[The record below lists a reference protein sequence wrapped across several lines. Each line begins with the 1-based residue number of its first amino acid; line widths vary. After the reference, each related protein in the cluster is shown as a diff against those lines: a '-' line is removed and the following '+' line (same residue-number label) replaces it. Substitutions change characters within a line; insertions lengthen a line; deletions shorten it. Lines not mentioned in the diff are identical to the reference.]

1 MAIAHTTHQSP
12 SAHHVDISVAAALV
26 RQAQSGAPKALGEL
40 MRLCFPLV
48 RGRAAV
54 LLGSRGDPE
63 DVAQEVFE
71 RLMKNVHT
79 LREPEGVIAWLM
91 VVTRRTAIE
100 MSRKAAGVVPQAELG
115 DLTAGVES
123 TEDEAISRC
132 GRLQAHKSVRDALAQ
147 LDDADRRL
155 LVLLHRDDRPHYAEV
170 SAAVGRPVGSLGP
183 TRQRLLRRLK
193 NSPYLLPLA
202 HSA

>member
-1 MAIAHTTHQSP
+1 
-12 SAHHVDISVAAALV
+12 
-26 RQAQSGAPKALGEL
+26 

-54 LLGSRGDPE
+54 LLGSRGDPD

-71 RLMKNVHT
+71 RLLKNVHS

-100 MSRKAAGVVPQAELG
+100 ASRKAAGAVPHADLG
-115 DLTAGVES
+115 DVIAGIDS
-123 TEDEAISRC
+123 TEDEALRRC
-132 GRLQAHKSVRDALAQ
+132 GRSLARDSVRDALAQ

-155 LVLLHRDDRPHYAEV
+155 LLLLHRDDRPRYAEV
-170 SAAVGRPVGSLGP
+170 SEVIGRPVGSLGP
-183 TRQRLLRRLK
+183 TRQRLLRRLRH
-193 NSPYLLPLA
+193 SPALLPLA
-202 HSA
+202 YSA